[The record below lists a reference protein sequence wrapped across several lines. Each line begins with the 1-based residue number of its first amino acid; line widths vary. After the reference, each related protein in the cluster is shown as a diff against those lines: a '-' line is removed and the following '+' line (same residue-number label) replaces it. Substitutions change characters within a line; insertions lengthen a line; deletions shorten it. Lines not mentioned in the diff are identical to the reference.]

1 MMVLIRSGPFARSF
15 LLGDPPTHIPRFAGV
30 VASTDVE
37 PLIKR

>member
-15 LLGDPPTHIPRFAGV
+15 LLGAPLAHFVCGSRGL
-30 VASTDVE
+30 TDVE